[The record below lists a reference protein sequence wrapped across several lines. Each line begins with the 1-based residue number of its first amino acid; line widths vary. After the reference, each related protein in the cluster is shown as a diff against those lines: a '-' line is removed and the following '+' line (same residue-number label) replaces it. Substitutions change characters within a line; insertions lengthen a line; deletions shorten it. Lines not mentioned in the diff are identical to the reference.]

1 MAIASHDGG
10 KQALETVQRL
20 LPVLCQD
27 HGLTLDQVVAIASHG
42 GGKQALET
50 VQRLLPVL
58 CQDHGLTRTRWWP
71 SPATM
76 AASRRWRRCSGC
88 CRCCARTMA

>member
-1 MAIASHDGG
+1 MAIASNIGG

-20 LPVLCQD
+20 LPVLCQAPHD
-27 HGLTLDQVVAIASHG
+27 LTPEQVVAIASNG

-58 CQDHGLTRTRWWP
+58 CQAPMT
-71 SPATM
+71 
-76 AASRRWRRCSGC
+76 
-88 CRCCARTMA
+88 

>member
-1 MAIASHDGG
+1 MLCQNHGLTPAQVVAIASHDGG

-27 HGLTLDQVVAIASHG
+27 HGLT
-42 GGKQALET
+42 
-50 VQRLLPVL
+50 P
-58 CQDHGLTRTRWWP
+58 TRSWP

-76 AASRRWRRCSGC
+76 VASRRWRALLPSYLALIR
-88 CRCCARTMA
+88 RWPR

>member
-1 MAIASHDGG
+1 QVVAIASNIGG

-20 LPVLCQD
+20 LPVLCQA
-27 HGLTLDQVVAIASHG
+27 HGLTPAQVVAIASN

-58 CQDHGLTRTRWWP
+58 CQAHGLT
-71 SPATM
+71 PAQVV
-76 AASRRWRRCSGC
+76 AIASNI
-88 CRCCARTMA
+88 